1 MRLMKLQTYSTI
13 KNRRDHHLAVFH
25 QDEKPAS
32 PVLGCPGVSG
42 KGVWEAVW
50 DLQDEAH
57 KRSCK
62 ELSEMGHVSSIATA
76 RCDHLK
82 TYDRKPVI
90 ITGGCAGLQRTPSSS
105 MET

>member
-50 DLQDEAH
+50 DLQDSKSKHDKTAH
-57 KRSCK
+57 YKRNTQSN
-62 ELSEMGHVSSIATA
+62 ANRADT
-76 RCDHLK
+76 
-82 TYDRKPVI
+82 
-90 ITGGCAGLQRTPSSS
+90 
-105 MET
+105 